1 MTSRDWTNDKKILA
15 TANFDAPALLSG
27 PFWGE
32 LRYFL
37 AVAKT
42 RSLSQAAQL
51 LHSSQP
57 TVGRAVKRLED
68 LIGAQLVIPSVKG
81 IALTERGSMLAA
93 SLRNI
98 DLELYQISTI
108 LQSEKKELEGV
119 VRVSISEGI
128 SGFFVAPRLLGFS
141 KNHPRIRME
150 LLMLQAVEKLR
161 ENSFD
166 ILVSLNPVE
175 GSEFAVRRAGTI
187 HLISLASH
195 SYIKQYGTP
204 RENDLKNHVFV
215 DSPIYQSPSPIW
227 KPWQDAI
234 KRGQVAHTCENSFPY
249 GLMVRSGL
257 GIGLL
262 GNYAMSERAL
272 VPLDLNIAIALPI
285 YIVAMAERLRSRPVK
300 LVYEWLGEALGP
312 SIPWLSDLED
322 PRLAPTTGLRDT
334 LGLLL
339 PEAGEDAS

>member
-1 MTSRDWTNDKKILA
+1 MTSRDRSTDKRIITA
-15 TANFDAPALLSG
+15 ANFDAPELLSG

-32 LRYFL
+32 LRFFL

-51 LHSSQP
+51 LYSSQP

-81 IALTERGSMLAA
+81 IALTERGAMLAA

-108 LQSEKKELEGV
+108 LQSEKKGLEGV
-119 VRVSISEGI
+119 VRVSLSEGI

-141 KNHPRIRME
+141 KNHPKIRME
-150 LLMLQAVEKLR
+150 LLMLHAAERLR
-161 ENSFD
+161 ENRFD

-175 GSEFAVRRAGTI
+175 GAEFTVRRAGTI
-187 HLISLASH
+187 HLIALASH

-204 RENDLKNHVFV
+204 REGDLKGHVFV
-215 DSPIYQSPSPIW
+215 DSPVYQSPSPIW
-227 KPWQDAI
+227 KSWQDAT
-234 KRGQVAHTCENSFPY
+234 KRGHIAHTCENSFPY

-272 VPLDLNIAIALPI
+272 VPLDLNIAIDLPI
-285 YIVAMAERLRSRPVK
+285 YIVSMAERLRSRPVK
-300 LVYEWLGEALGP
+300 LVFEWLSEVLGP
-312 SIPWLSDLED
+312 SVPWLADMDD
-322 PRLAPTTGLRDT
+322 PRLAPTAGLHDT
-334 LGLLL
+334 LDLLL
-339 PEAGEDAS
+339 PGSFGSED